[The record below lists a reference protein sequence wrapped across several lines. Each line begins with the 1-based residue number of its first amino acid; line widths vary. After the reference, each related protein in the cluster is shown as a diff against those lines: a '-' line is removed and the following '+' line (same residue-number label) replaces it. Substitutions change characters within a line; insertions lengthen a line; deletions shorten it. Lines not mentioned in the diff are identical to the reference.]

1 MWRTD
6 SLEKTLMLGKMKAGG
21 EGDNRGWDGW
31 MASPTQWTRVWA
43 NSRRWWRTGKPGMLH
58 SMGSQRVRHN
68 WAAEQQQSGHW
79 DLTDVENLLQPTI
92 KNIYSYQE
100 DMNILQDKL
109 YVRLQNK
116 SPQILKGWNHKI
128 SFWSQWNETRNHNQR
143 DSWRIYKYVAI
154 KQRTVR

>member
-1 MWRTD
+1 MQRTD
-6 SLEKTLMLGKMKAGG
+6 SLEKTLMLGKIGDRRRRGWERTMMLGWHHQPNGQEFEQTPGDG
-21 EGDNRGWDGW
+21 EGQG
-31 MASPTQWTRVWA
+31 
-43 NSRRWWRTGKPGMLH
+43 SRACFIPWGRKE
-58 SMGSQRVRHN
+58 SD

-143 DSWRIYKYVAI
+143 DSWRIYKYMAI